1 MFSGKPKALAEQRRR
16 LRLAAKRVGGQDN
29 SAPPRNHLKEPL
41 MIRSLSLMLILAVAM
56 PLCADDPK
64 PKQPEKKKPDNPA
77 FVEDFKAGPDVAIQ
91 GEYVDTASDEKLAA
105 QVIADG
111 DGQFTIKGFH
121 GGLPG
126 AGWDGKAAK
135 EWKGKLE
142 DGKVKF
148 GDDHGQA
155 VIADGKITVTV
166 GDKTM
171 TLNRTVRKSA
181 TEGAK
186 PPEGALVLFD
196 GTNLDQWT
204 KMDGKSP
211 PSWVVEG
218 GYALVRG
225 GDVVS
230 KAKFNGP
237 HTIHV
242 EFNLPFMPKGR
253 GQGRANSGVYVQN
266 RYEVQVLDSF
276 GLKGLNNECGGIYS
290 QIAPK
295 VNMCY
300 PPLQWQTYDID
311 VTPAKYEG
319 GKKVSNTR
327 VTVKHNGVLIHE
339 DAEVKGPTGGGVAED
354 ESPQGIRLQDHG
366 NPMRFRNIWVV
377 EKKG

>member
-1 MFSGKPKALAEQRRR
+1 MTRWLCLA
-16 LRLAAKRVGGQDN
+16 V
-29 SAPPRNHLKEPL
+29 
-41 MIRSLSLMLILAVAM
+41 ILAIAL
-56 PLCADDPK
+56 PLHADDPK
-64 PKQPEKKKPDNPA
+64 PKQTEKKKPDNPT
-77 FVEDFKAGPDVAIQ
+77 FTEDFKAGPDFAVQ
-91 GEYVDTASDEKLAA
+91 GEYVDTTSDEKLAA

-126 AGWDGKAAK
+126 AGWDQKDAK
-135 EWKGKLE
+135 TWKGKLE

-155 VIADGKITVTV
+155 VIADGKITVHV

-171 TLNRTVRKSA
+171 TLTRTVRKSS

-196 GTNLDQWT
+196 GANLDQWT

-211 PSWVVEG
+211 PSWIIEG
-218 GYALVRG
+218 GYTQVKG
-225 GDVVS
+225 GDIVS
-230 KAKFNGP
+230 KAKFAGP

-242 EFNLPFMPKGR
+242 EFNLPFMPKAR
-253 GQGRANSGVYVQN
+253 GQGRANSGVYVEN

-311 VTPAKYEG
+311 VTPAKYED
-319 GKKVSNTR
+319 GKKTANTR
-327 VTVKHNGVLIHE
+327 LTVKHNGVVIHE

-354 ESPQGIRLQDHG
+354 GAPQGIRLQDHG

-377 EKKG
+377 EKK